1 MKLTL
6 KKALPL
12 FILILSCGLN
22 AQAQVDDSNSDQ
34 NAYNL
39 KKTLTER
46 FTPLKEKHIVYAVVS
61 DRIMDMIEQAGD
73 AYNRNPTSAN
83 YRAAKKNFMALM
95 KTLENNTEPSPK
107 LYQKG
112 GQMVINKFSTEITM
126 SSLERTLATHCPMY
140 PFCD

>member
-12 FILILSCGLN
+12 FILVLSCSLN
-22 AQAQVDDSNSDQ
+22 TQAQVDDSNSDQ

-39 KKTLTER
+39 KKIMTER
-46 FTPLKEKHIVYAVVS
+46 FAPMKEKHIIYAVVT
-61 DRIMDMIEQAGD
+61 DKVMEMIEMAGD
-73 AYNRNPTSAN
+73 AYNRNPTPDN
-83 YRAAKKNFMALM
+83 YRTAKKNFMELM
-95 KTLENNTEPSPK
+95 KTLESNTEPSPK
-107 LYQKG
+107 LYQKN
-112 GQMVINKFSTEITM
+112 GQMVINTFSTEITM